1 MRNMIRLFLS
11 VVVFSAISG
20 GLLSGLKG
28 ATQDRIE
35 YQQLVNV
42 KGPAIL
48 EILKGASN
56 DPLTDRF
63 KIKDG
68 KVERNFFVGVFDGR
82 PNTVV
87 VEASGKGY
95 GGNIGVVVALNL
107 ENDEILGVSVTTHS
121 ETPGLGA
128 RAKTDPSFVQQ
139 FKGLAVKEPP
149 KVRAEGGKIDAISG
163 ATVTSRGVCGAV
175 GDALE
180 IYGRLK
186 NDILD
191 RAKNIK
197 KA

>member
-1 MRNMIRLFLS
+1 MRDMLRLFLS
-11 VVVFSAISG
+11 VVIFSAVSG

-28 ATQDRIE
+28 ATQEKIE

-42 KGPAIL
+42 KGPAIQ

-68 KVERNFFVGVFDGR
+68 KVERSFFVGVFDGK

-87 VEASGKGY
+87 MEASGKGY
-95 GGNIGVVVALNL
+95 GGNIGVVVAVNL
-107 ENDEILGVSVTTHS
+107 ESDQVVGVSVTTHS

-149 KVRAEGGKIDAISG
+149 KVKAEGGKIDALSG
-163 ATVTSRGVCGAV
+163 ATVTSRGVCGGVAE
-175 GDALE
+175 ALE

-186 NDILD
+186 STIVDK
-191 RAKNIK
+191 AKNIK

>member
-11 VVVFSAISG
+11 VVIFSAVSG

-68 KVERNFFVGVFDGR
+68 KVERNLFVGVFDGK

-87 VEASGKGY
+87 LEASGRGY

-128 RAKTDPSFVQQ
+128 RAKTEPSFVQQ
-139 FKGLAVKEPP
+139 FKGLPVKEPP

-163 ATVTSRGVCGAV
+163 ATMTSRGVCGAV

-186 NDILD
+186 NSIVD
-191 RAKNIK
+191 RAKSLK

>member
-1 MRNMIRLFLS
+1 MLKLFLA
-11 VVVFSAISG
+11 VVVFSAVSG
-20 GLLSGLKG
+20 GLLSGLRG
-28 ATQDRIE
+28 ATQERIE

-42 KGPAIL
+42 KGPAVQ

-68 KVERNFFVGVFDGR
+68 KIERNFFVGVYDGK

-87 VEASGKGY
+87 LEASGKGY
-95 GGNIGVVVALNL
+95 GGNIGVVVGVNV
-107 ENDEILGVSVTTHS
+107 ENDQLVGVSVTTHS

-128 RAKTDPSFVQQ
+128 RAKSDPAFIRQ
-139 FKGLAVKEPP
+139 FKGLPVKEPP
-149 KVRAEGGKIDAISG
+149 RIKAEGGKIDAISG
-163 ATVTSRGVCGAV
+163 ATVTSRGVVSAV
-175 GDALE
+175 SEALE

-186 NDILD
+186 SSIVEK
-191 RAKNIK
+191 AKGIK

>member
-107 ENDEILGVSVTTHS
+107 ENDEIMGVSLTTHS

-139 FKGLAVKEPP
+139 FKGLQVKEPP